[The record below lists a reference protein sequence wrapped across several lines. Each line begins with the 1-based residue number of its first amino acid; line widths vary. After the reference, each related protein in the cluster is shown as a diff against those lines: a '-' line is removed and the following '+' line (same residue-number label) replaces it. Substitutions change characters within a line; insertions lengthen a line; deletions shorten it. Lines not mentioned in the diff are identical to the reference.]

1 MKSFF
6 KRLLRRVDLEL
17 RNFSIEKS
25 ENARFFT
32 MLSHHKVNTIFDIGA
47 NEGQFGVILRDFGY
61 KGKIISFEPLTEAR
75 EELHKISQNDPLWEI
90 APQAAIGDE
99 DGEIEIN
106 IAGNSESS
114 SILNMLD
121 SHLEAAPSSKYIGK
135 EKVLMRK
142 LDTLSQDFIDDN
154 SVVFLKIDTQG
165 YEEKVMNGANALMK
179 NIVGLQLEISLV
191 PLYEVHSLLDDML
204 QNIKEK
210 GFELWGISTVFSDP
224 HTAQLLQIDATFFI
238 PHTQSS
244 DESIAITETNLNGRD
259 IGKSALVFFKAILYF
274 LYDSFFLP
282 TITSRIERSK
292 KVIILIRQ
300 DKIGDF
306 ILWLDTAKEYKKY
319 YSPEKYKI
327 ILLGNSLWCDLAKE
341 LPYWDEVIPVNQKQ
355 FKTISRYRRKI
366 LKKVRD
372 LKAEIAIQPTFSREF
387 YHGDSLTRASCAI
400 HRFGSVGDM
409 SNRNWLKKWLAIHW
423 HTELISASQEPQTE
437 LERNAEFLSLL
448 TGTSLPVCY
457 PVLELQNLTFTP
469 EQEKQ
474 SFYVIVPAASINP
487 KKWPTDNFAEL
498 AEKIYQRTNWNG
510 VICGTQKEHLLG
522 EDILKKCTAPLKN
535 MSGQTGLPE
544 LVGMVSQS
552 QLIISNDTGT
562 AHIASAVGRSTVCI
576 LGGGHF
582 GRFAPYPDLPGQT
595 KTFHSVYHK
604 MACYGC
610 NWECVY
616 SLKKD
621 EPAPCV
627 SNISVDA
634 VWKEVEKIIEDGVK

>member
-114 SILNMLD
+114 SVLNMLD

-135 EKVLMRK
+135 EKVLLRK

-165 YEEKVMNGANALMK
+165 YEEQVMNGAHALMK

-191 PLYEVHSLLDDML
+191 PLYEDHSLLDEML
-204 QNIKEK
+204 QYIKEK

-224 HTAQLLQIDATFFI
+224 NTAQLLQIDATFFL
-238 PHTQSS
+238 PDTQSS
-244 DESIAITETNLNGRD
+244 DQSITITETNLNSRN
-259 IGKSALVFFKAILYF
+259 IRKSALVFFKAIVYF
-274 LYDSFFLP
+274 IFDSIAVQGIP
-282 TITSRIERSK
+282 TSQKNTEK
-292 KVIILIRQ
+292 TVILIRQ

-306 ILWLDTAKEYKKY
+306 IIWLDTAKEYRKLY
-319 YSPEKYKI
+319 PPEKYKI
-327 ILLGNSLWCDLAKE
+327 VLLGNSLWADLAEK
-341 LPYWDEVIPVNQKQ
+341 LPYWDQVIPVNATKL
-355 FKTISRYRRKI
+355 KTISRYRRN
-366 LKKVRD
+366 LLRKVRE
-372 LKAEIAIQPTFSREF
+372 LKAEVAIQPTFSREF
-387 YHGDSLTRASCAI
+387 YHGDSLGRASGAI
-400 HRFGSVGDM
+400 RNIGSVGDM
-409 SNRNWLKKWLAIHW
+409 SNRNWLKKWLASYW
-423 HTELISASQEPQTE
+423 HTELISASQGPQTE
-437 LERNAEFLSLL
+437 LERNAEFLSSL
-448 TGTSLPVCY
+448 TGTSLSVCY
-457 PVLELQNLTFTP
+457 PVLELQNFLFTP
-469 EQEKQ
+469 DQEKQ
-474 SFYVIVPAASINP
+474 SFYVIVPGASITP

-498 AEKIYQRTNWNG
+498 AEIIYQRTSWNG
-510 VICGTQKEHLLG
+510 VICGTQQEHFLG
-522 EDILKKCTAPLKN
+522 EDILKKCNAPLKN

-544 LVGMVSQS
+544 LARMLSQS

-562 AHIASAVGRSTVCI
+562 AHIASAVGRTTVCI

-595 KTFHSVYHK
+595 KKFHSVYHK

-610 NWECVY
+610 NWECVF